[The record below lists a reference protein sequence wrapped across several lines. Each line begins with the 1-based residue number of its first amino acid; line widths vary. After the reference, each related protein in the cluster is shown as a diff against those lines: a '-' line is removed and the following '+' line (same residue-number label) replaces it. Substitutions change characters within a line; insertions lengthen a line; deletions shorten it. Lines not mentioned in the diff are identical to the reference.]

1 MILTSSILLY
11 GDVQRAKSNLSI
23 EVRYCMLQI
32 VLINSNGE
40 GKLNL
45 YHQSGYPFFDLK

>member
-1 MILTSSILLY
+1 MISTFSILLY
-11 GDVQRAKSNLSI
+11 GDAQRVKSNWSI
-23 EVRYCMLQI
+23 EVSYCMLKI
-32 VLINSNGE
+32 VLINSNDE